1 MKKTAIFVLLAFL
14 GCCQMMARHDNKDI
28 AKRPKLVV
36 GIVIDQMRWDYLY
49 RYQHRYGKG
58 GFRRML
64 GEGFSCETT
73 MLPYVP
79 SVTAIGHTCIG
90 THHSSPDSRTST
102 QRMHR
107 PADFRGIRASHK
119 VYLNTFAKQSKILR
133 EGLRGVLGK
142 CATFATVCRKQRVKG
157 RCTLPSLAVERQ
169 DSSLPS
175 E

>member
-1 MKKTAIFVLLAFL
+1 MKKTAIFVVMTFL

-64 GEGFSCETT
+64 GEGFSCENT

-90 THHSSPDSRTST
+90 TDHGCGTPMTPTSHLCSWVGASSTEQPRSRLS
-102 QRMHR
+102 
-107 PADFRGIRASHK
+107 
-119 VYLNTFAKQSKILR
+119 
-133 EGLRGVLGK
+133 
-142 CATFATVCRKQRVKG
+142 
-157 RCTLPSLAVERQ
+157 
-169 DSSLPS
+169 
-175 E
+175 

>member
-1 MKKTAIFVLLAFL
+1 MKKTAVFVLLAFL
-14 GCCQMMARHDNKDI
+14 GCCHMLAKHTNTDI
-28 AKRPKLVV
+28 VERPKLVV
-36 GIVIDQMRWDYLY
+36 GIVIDQMRRDYLY

-58 GFRRML
+58 GFR
-64 GEGFSCETT
+64 
-73 MLPYVP
+73 
-79 SVTAIGHTCIG
+79 
-90 THHSSPDSRTST
+90 
-102 QRMHR
+102 RMHR